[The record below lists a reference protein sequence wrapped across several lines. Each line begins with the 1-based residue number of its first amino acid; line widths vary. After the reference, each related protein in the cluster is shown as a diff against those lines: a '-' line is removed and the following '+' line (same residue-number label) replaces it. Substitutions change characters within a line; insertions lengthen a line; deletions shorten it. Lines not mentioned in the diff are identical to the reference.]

1 MRFPAISI
9 GIRAMAAQ
17 RGYATKAKVPLLLTP
32 KEYMKL
38 PKSSVVPLDCS
49 WHMPNSDRSAL
60 AEYLAGPRLPHARRF
75 DLDEIAELEPDKN
88 PLGLTHMIP
97 SKDKFKEECEKIG
110 VTDETH
116 VVLYDTIGVFS
127 SPRGA
132 YTFKAFGHENVSIL
146 DGGLPRWID
155 EGGEVE
161 MGDVGDFGEVE
172 YNVKAQDKGLV
183 RSYEQVVKNSKKSP
197 DEPDA
202 EVVLDHRS
210 LARFSGEAPEPR
222 AGLASGHI
230 PNSLP
235 CPFTSY
241 LEPATDRK
249 PYSSYKSLPELRE
262 VLVQAVGGEAKWK
275 ELEGTEGRGLVFTC
289 GSGMTAAI
297 GWLANEAV
305 KEGMGKGAGKT
316 SIYDES
322 WTGYALRGESKI
334 EKGTKGTTSA

>member
-1 MRFPAISI
+1 MS
-9 GIRAMAAQ
+9 AQ

-132 YTFKAFGHENVSIL
+132 YTFKVSSSALWLSVITWATDKSPSLTTASLTAMPRSSALADPAAFGHENVSIL

-222 AGLASGHI
+222 PGLASGHI

-275 ELEGTEGRGLVFTC
+275 ELEGT
-289 GSGMTAAI
+289 
-297 GWLANEAV
+297 
-305 KEGMGKGAGKT
+305 GAGG
-316 SIYDES
+316 SCS
-322 WTGYALRGESKI
+322 LVVAG
-334 EKGTKGTTSA
+334 